1 MKCEEC
7 DEYETTG
14 TASIL
19 CEYCGHRP
27 LKREVIASEEE
38 TTPAKKK
45 PRLEPIQEE
54 LEIDFFCDGKGLV
67 ESIVN
72 KPGSVSTS
80 ASLNLRGVFL
90 AENTSAKLPPPHGIP
105 EECVEVVEVV
115 DIDTKLKSQ
124 TEKLRP
130 NQLEKKE
137 PDLACNMKRRQGKLY
152 VECNVCSSEVTVGQV
167 NQDLSLLKLHN
178 TTLKH
183 KLNTARSSE
192 MPKEI

>member
-1 MKCEEC
+1 M
-7 DEYETTG
+7 
-14 TASIL
+14 
-19 CEYCGHRP
+19 
-27 LKREVIASEEE
+27 
-38 TTPAKKK
+38 
-45 PRLEPIQEE
+45 EPIQEE

-90 AENTSAKLPPPHGIP
+90 AENTSAKLPPPHGIL

-124 TEKLRP
+124 QLRP
-130 NQLEKKE
+130 NELAKKE
-137 PDLACNMKRRQGKLY
+137 PDLACNIKRRQGKLY

-183 KLNTARSSE
+183 KLTTAISWSRSSE